1 MDIIKK
7 EQFEEY
13 KKILYLYDNLSVDC
27 IIEHYKI
34 ALINWLLSK
43 FINECNL
50 NLMVKTFKFL
60 CRFEKNEKLGKIKL
74 TKNVQNNYKSIK
86 LNF

>member
-1 MDIIKK
+1 MLYLNGWVMDIIKK

-34 ALINWLLSK
+34 ALIN
-43 FINECNL
+43 
-50 NLMVKTFKFL
+50 
-60 CRFEKNEKLGKIKL
+60 
-74 TKNVQNNYKSIK
+74 
-86 LNF
+86 